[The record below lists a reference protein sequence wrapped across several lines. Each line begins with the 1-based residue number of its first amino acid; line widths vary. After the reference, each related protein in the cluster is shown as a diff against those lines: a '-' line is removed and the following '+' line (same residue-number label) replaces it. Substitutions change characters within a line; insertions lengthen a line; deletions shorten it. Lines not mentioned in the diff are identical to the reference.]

1 MKNFFTNND
10 YLINVL
16 SNDKMIKKQ
25 ADIFDINKESII
37 CKDSYTEKE
46 VHNLCDK
53 LGYTFFDSYYDKYI
67 FKDTY
72 DDIYVNDENN
82 TIISF
87 ERRNNEK
94 NFELRCIAYFEDG
107 VEKINYCYDT
117 TAQTTHLN
125 KILNITSHSFEL
137 TKIPMKII
145 SLLYNVDFNLDGLK
159 LLPTEK
165 ESNILNEYIYNFVKN
180 KSKGTNLENKIINV
194 LEKAY
199 KKDLDASKKFDEM
212 VNNIDFCHKKYHRA
226 GFNSSITNGYYS
238 DLSFNIAEVN
248 KTYLCLKSW
257 EYLIN
262 EIYDT
267 TLYVAK
273 DEFNNLFKDNDLLFD
288 EYKEKILY
296 LLKNITNCDINKAIL
311 FDRPYT
317 EINDVDYT
325 ELNILKSNNV
335 YYLKSENFRIDFWK
349 HEIDKDF
356 NIRFNFTELKNTY
369 DNNEDDKKRPTIKGT
384 PFDILLEYVETKDNK
399 ENINNIK
406 YYENIQK
413 KLNDLCFIIISLSQ
427 ITSEKFTIK
436 DYELEKAFKNGIK
449 NIHNAQKIVSNK
461 KVSLYKKEK
470 DEDYL
475 YGRGGI
481 ERFNDTIKSYN
492 ENDNNK
498 DTEEI
503 EL

>member
-1 MKNFFTNND
+1 MENLFTNNEC
-10 YLINVL
+10 LINVL
-16 SNDKMIKKQ
+16 SDDKMIKKQ
-25 ADIFDINKESII
+25 ADIFDTNKESII
-37 CKDSYTEKE
+37 CKDSYTEEE
-46 VHNLCDK
+46 VHNLCAK

-72 DDIYVNDENN
+72 SDIYVNDENN

-137 TKIPMKII
+137 TKIPMKVI

-194 LEKAY
+194 LEEVY

-212 VNNIDFCHKKYHRA
+212 VNNTNFCHKKYHRA

-248 KTYLCLKSW
+248 KTYLYLKSW

-267 TLYVAK
+267 KLYVAK

-317 EINDVDYT
+317 EINDVGYT
-325 ELNILKSNNV
+325 ELNILKNNNV

-413 KLNDLCFIIISLSQ
+413 KLNDLCFIITSLSQ

-436 DYELEKAFKNGIK
+436 DYELENTFKKCIE
-449 NIHNAQKIVSNK
+449 NIDKVQDVIMDKINFM
-461 KVSLYKKEK
+461 YRQ
-470 DEDYL
+470 EDRYD
-475 YGRGGI
+475 Y
-481 ERFNDTIKSYN
+481 
-492 ENDNNK
+492 
-498 DTEEI
+498 

>member
-1 MKNFFTNND
+1 M
-10 YLINVL
+10 
-16 SNDKMIKKQ
+16 Q
-25 ADIFDINKESII
+25 
-37 CKDSYTEKE
+37 
-46 VHNLCDK
+46 
-53 LGYTFFDSYYDKYI
+53 
-67 FKDTY
+67 
-72 DDIYVNDENN
+72 
-82 TIISF
+82 
-87 ERRNNEK
+87 
-94 NFELRCIAYFEDG
+94 
-107 VEKINYCYDT
+107 
-117 TAQTTHLN
+117 
-125 KILNITSHSFEL
+125 
-137 TKIPMKII
+137 
-145 SLLYNVDFNLDGLK
+145 
-159 LLPTEK
+159 
-165 ESNILNEYIYNFVKN
+165 
-180 KSKGTNLENKIINV
+180 
-194 LEKAY
+194 
-199 KKDLDASKKFDEM
+199 FDEM

-325 ELNILKSNNV
+325 ELNILKSNNI

-413 KLNDLCFIIISLSQ
+413 KLNDLCFIITSLSQ

-475 YGRGGI
+475 YGRGVI